1 METARSRERREPAQ
15 RSRFF
20 EGIRCGF
27 GMAMQLKLFISPVKN
42 LAAAEAGMNAF
53 LRSRPVLAGRMD
65 VRAKA
70 PGGPCRR
77 QD

>member
-1 METARSRERREPAQ
+1 
-15 RSRFF
+15 
-20 EGIRCGF
+20 
-27 GMAMQLKLFISPVKN
+27 MAMQLKLFISPVKN